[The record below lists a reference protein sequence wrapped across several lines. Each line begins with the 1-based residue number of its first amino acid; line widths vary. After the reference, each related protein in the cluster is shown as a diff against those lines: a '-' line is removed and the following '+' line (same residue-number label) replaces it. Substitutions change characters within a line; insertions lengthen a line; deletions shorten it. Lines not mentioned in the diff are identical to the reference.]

1 MKKFTAYL
9 IAVIAFSVSA
19 SAQGRISHVLDLL
32 RGKDAVSCSYQY
44 RMNGNMPM
52 EGDGV
57 AVICGHKYYA
67 KGNGIENY
75 CDGKSVWTVDRS
87 AKEVYIESAG
97 GDIASNIEKFLG
109 GIRDFKY
116 DGSSLSCRIVK
127 KEQGL
132 DLEFKAQGIKTV
144 PASEDG
150 TVYSFDVSALD
161 SSWVISDLR

>member
-1 MKKFTAYL
+1 MRKWLFILLALLPLTAAAQKHTL
-9 IAVIAFSVSA
+9 ESVA
-19 SAQGRISHVLDLL
+19 AHLGADRISLHYDCTIVQPAPVRLSGDLL
-32 RGKDAVSCSYQY
+32 VQ
-44 RMNGNMPM
+44 
-52 EGDGV
+52 GD
-57 AVICGHKYYA
+57 CYLA
-67 KGNGIENY
+67 KGNGMENY
-75 CDGKSVWTVDRS
+75 CDGESVWTVDRS
-87 AKEVYIESAG
+87 AKEVYIENAG